1 MKRILAL
8 VLSCVMVTAM
18 LSGCQNKAADNGK
31 NSNATPTATTGAVT
45 NEGDTTGTSTDATA
59 APTDL
64 AAQAI
69 ADRKAKAAET
79 GKYETV
85 ELSFFTWT
93 GEPAGLARINEQV
106 KAYTEEKLGLDVVI
120 TIQDVS
126 SYQQNA
132 QLMLSS
138 GEQMDIF
145 TTCTLSYT
153 NCVSSGYCLDLEEDG
168 LLENYGGD
176 IIKAIDA
183 EYLNACRV
191 GGTLYG
197 VPGLKDYAI
206 STAAICVGSEYLD
219 AVGYDYKSADPNEQ
233 GFIVTDWD
241 TINGLFADMHE
252 AFPDIYVYS
261 PQDNLLNQGSSVDP
275 VGGDFFG
282 SLIDTVNSLEV
293 TDPYESD
300 IFYDW
305 CNRMYTWNQAG
316 YISADALTD
325 TNGASSRIKS
335 GSCMAMMACGK
346 PGYKTQ
352 ISGECGRDMTVFYVG
367 EDILKS
373 SAVSSFPW
381 CVNQN
386 VDDKVAVVQA
396 MNAFYEDEFLSNL
409 LVWGE
414 EGKDYV
420 QTEDGHITFPEGVDA
435 NNAEYY
441 TTMLW
446 LMPNYFISHVWKGD
460 PLDVYDLTKTFNDSS
475 PKSKALG
482 FAWDNGDYSSEFT
495 ALTNVY
501 TEYAPALTF
510 GFTDP
515 ATGIPELVE
524 QLKSAG
530 LEDYMAAKQKALN
543 EWAEVNGVK

>member
-1 MKRILAL
+1 MKKKL
-8 VLSCVMVTAM
+8 VIMLCCVMVAA
-18 LSGCQNKAADNGK
+18 LFSGCQNTSSKNTENTAASSTNGTTEN
-31 NSNATPTATTGAVT
+31 NSSSEANAIS
-45 NEGDTTGTSTDATA
+45 DDST

-69 ADRKAKAAET
+69 ADRKAKADET
-79 GKYETV
+79 GEYETV
-85 ELSFFTWT
+85 ELSFFTWV
-93 GEPAGLARINEQV
+93 GEPAGLARINESL

-120 TIQDVS
+120 SIQDVS

-153 NCVSSGYCLDLEEDG
+153 NCVSSGYCLDLEEDN
-168 LLENYGGD
+168 LLQNYAKD
-176 IIKAIDA
+176 ILEAIDT
-183 EYLNACRV
+183 EYLDACRI
-191 GGTLYG
+191 GGKLYG

-206 STAAICVGSEYLD
+206 STTAICVGSEYLD
-219 AVGYDYKSADPNEQ
+219 AVGYDYVAADPEEK
-233 GFIVTDWD
+233 GYIKTDWD
-241 TINGLFADMHE
+241 TIDSLFASMHE
-252 AFPDIYVYS
+252 AFPNLYVYS

-282 SLIDTVNSLEV
+282 ALVDTVNSLQV

-300 IFYDW
+300 VFYDW

-325 TNGASSRIKS
+325 TNGASARIKS

-381 CVNQN
+381 CINQN
-386 VDDKVAVVQA
+386 VEDKVAVVQVL
-396 MNAFYEDEFLSNL
+396 NAFYEDEYISNL

-420 QTEDGHITFPEGVDA
+420 QTDDGHITFPEGVDA

-446 LMPNYFISHVWKGD
+446 LMPNYFISHVWEKD
-460 PLDVYDLTKTFNDSS
+460 PLDVYDQTRIFNASA

-495 ALTNVY
+495 AMTNVY
-501 TEYAPALTF
+501 NEYGPALTF

-515 ATGIPELVE
+515 ASGIPELVE
-524 QLKSAG
+524 QLKNAG
-530 LEDYMAAKQKALN
+530 LETYMAAKQEALN
-543 EWAEVNGVK
+543 EWAEINGVN